1 MTIARETRAV
11 KQMFHDDW
19 QERAEQAL
27 GDQRSRHAAL
37 RYIIEAW
44 GEAVYDGLHP
54 DSIATAALFASLS
67 EMVTAYGEEAVARMA
82 EELPERIRKG
92 EFTLYHT
99 RQ

>member
-1 MTIARETRAV
+1 MDVTQTPL
-11 KQMFHDDW
+11 DSW
-19 QERAEQAL
+19 QEDADLAAGE
-27 GDQRSRHAAL
+27 QRSRHAAL

-54 DSIATAALFASLS
+54 DSVASAALFAALS
-67 EMVTAYGEEAVARMA
+67 EMVTAYGEENVARMA
-82 EELPERIRKG
+82 EGLPARIRNG